1 MINRILLAVV
11 AALFMMQQP
20 ALAATP
26 KKVEKTM
33 TKAIEVESKAQA
45 KADDWNVDK
54 DDLVNE
60 IRDLQ
65 TRLTWLE
72 YQKGKHKIYV
82 KGLQDNIAELETKK
96 LEARKLRENLEPYLD
111 EVVKRLEAFIAT
123 DMPFLEQER
132 QQRLSFLYNTLN
144 DYQLDLGEKL
154 RRVFESLGVEATYG
168 KMVTASDE
176 TLNIDGDDTEVTIFR
191 LGRMAMY
198 YQSMDKVKI
207 GKWNME
213 TKKWEPMSKDFA
225 RQIRHAVEMANRER
239 TVQLIQLP
247 VGAL

>member
-1 MINRILLAVV
+1 M
-11 AALFMMQQP
+11 
-20 ALAATP
+20 
-26 KKVEKTM
+26 
-33 TKAIEVESKAQA
+33 
-45 KADDWNVDK
+45 
-54 DDLVNE
+54 
-60 IRDLQ
+60 
-65 TRLTWLE
+65 
-72 YQKGKHKIYV
+72 
-82 KGLQDNIAELETKK
+82 
-96 LEARKLRENLEPYLD
+96 
-111 EVVKRLEAFIAT
+111 EAFIAQ

-198 YQSMDKVKI
+198 YQSMDKAKI

-213 TKKWEPMSKDFA
+213 ALKWEPMSKDFA
-225 RQIRHAVEMANRER
+225 RQIRHAIEMANRER